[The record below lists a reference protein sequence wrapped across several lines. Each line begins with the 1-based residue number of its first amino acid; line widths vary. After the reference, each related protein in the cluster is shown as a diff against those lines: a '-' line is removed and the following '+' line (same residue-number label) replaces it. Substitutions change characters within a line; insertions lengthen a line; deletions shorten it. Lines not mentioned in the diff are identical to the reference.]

1 MSKLTLGQHQEK
13 FMRDLCKLLQK
24 AFDLGYEVRQGEGER
39 PLLMQEYYFKTGR
52 SKTLRSNHGTKTA
65 HDLHFT
71 KDGKL
76 CYPPELGTYWESLDP
91 LNRWG
96 GNFKSLHDAPHFERN
111 VA

>member
-1 MSKLTLGQHQEK
+1 MTRGEHQEA
-13 FMRDLCKLLQK
+13 FMRDLVKLLQK

-39 PLLMQEYYFKTGR
+39 PLEMQKIYVQTGR
-52 SKTLRSNHGTKTA
+52 SKTMNSNHIIKCA

-71 KDGKL
+71 KNGQL
-76 CYPPELGTYWESLDP
+76 CYPPELGAYWESLDP

-96 GNFKSLHDAPHFERN
+96 GNFKSIHDAPHFERN